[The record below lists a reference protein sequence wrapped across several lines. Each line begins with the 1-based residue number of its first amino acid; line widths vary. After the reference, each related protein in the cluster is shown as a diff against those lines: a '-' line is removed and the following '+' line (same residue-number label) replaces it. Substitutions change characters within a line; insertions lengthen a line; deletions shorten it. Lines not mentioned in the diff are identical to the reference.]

1 MNLENIG
8 KRNTKMTK
16 IDFKDGVDKDT
27 IENIE
32 TDLRYGLRTKWTKIK
47 YNSIIIDEDD
57 LNLKQIKY
65 IVQIIETYLKPDK
78 VESIRINSIE

>member
-16 IDFKDGVDKDT
+16 IDFKDDVEKDT

-32 TDLRYGLRTKWTKIK
+32 TDLRYGLRTQWTKIK

-57 LNLKQIKY
+57 LNLKQIK
-65 IVQIIETYLKPDK
+65 
-78 VESIRINSIE
+78 